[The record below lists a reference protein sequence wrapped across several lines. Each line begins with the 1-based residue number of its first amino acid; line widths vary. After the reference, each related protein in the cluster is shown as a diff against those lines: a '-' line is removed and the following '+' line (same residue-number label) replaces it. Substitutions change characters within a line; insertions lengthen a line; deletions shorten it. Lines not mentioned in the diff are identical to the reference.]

1 MPRLCPFMSQ
11 TDDVILILLYAG
23 IVAGLLGLF
32 GIGFKQLPLKL

>member
-23 IVAGLLGLF
+23 IVAGCLAYLV
-32 GIGFKQLPLKL
+32 